1 MHIPPDNS
9 IHVPGVSSVVHS
21 WDDCFNGEREFFLPI
36 LAWRRSGKTLV
47 ILSRGWEL
55 ASLSSAG
62 ESFES
67 LWPVSG
73 GMRERAK
80 ERKEVREETA
90 HHRNL
95 RGKTE
100 REKGGEGIRSD
111 SARGV

>member
-1 MHIPPDNS
+1 M
-9 IHVPGVSSVVHS
+9 VY
-21 WDDCFNGEREFFLPI
+21 
-36 LAWRRSGKTLV
+36 RR
-47 ILSRGWEL
+47 
-55 ASLSSAG
+55 
-62 ESFES
+62 FES

-100 REKGGEGIRSD
+100 REKGGGGNKVRLS
-111 SARGV
+111 